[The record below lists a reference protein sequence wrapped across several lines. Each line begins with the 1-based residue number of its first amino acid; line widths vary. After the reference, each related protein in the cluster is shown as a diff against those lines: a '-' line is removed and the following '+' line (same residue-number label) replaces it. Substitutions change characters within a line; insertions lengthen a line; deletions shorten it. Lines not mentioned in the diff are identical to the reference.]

1 MNCCDEYGNCH
12 QGRDCPIRRNR
23 AHGNPLQPADRQVLP
38 WVAAAVAVFAL
49 LVHLLLYLA
58 A

>member
-1 MNCCDEYGNCH
+1 MNIND
-12 QGRDCPIRRNR
+12 IIKRNR
-23 AHGNPLQPADRQVLP
+23 EHGHPLQPADRQVLP
-38 WVAAAVAVFAL
+38 WVAAAIAVFAL